1 MSSAITAA
9 QRRLLFRLAAMR
21 GLDLDALRDL
31 TPAGS
36 VSALT
41 IVQAAALIDRLS
53 PAAAERQDEGGPPPR
68 PRPPRQRPGTIRL
81 ATAPQRRHI
90 AWLRDTLG
98 WDEPHLENFLRG
110 RTFPDGRPM
119 HEYRTADDAR
129 RVIRLLLGV
138 QANRRRAA
146 APTGDIAP

>member
-41 IVQAAALIDRLS
+41 IVQAAALIDRL
-53 PAAAERQDEGGPPPR
+53 
-68 PRPPRQRPGTIRL
+68 L
-81 ATAPQRRHI
+81 
-90 AWLRDTLG
+90 
-98 WDEPHLENFLRG
+98 
-110 RTFPDGRPM
+110 
-119 HEYRTADDAR
+119 
-129 RVIRLLLGV
+129 
-138 QANRRRAA
+138 
-146 APTGDIAP
+146 